1 MKKKIIIPIG
11 IVALFLVI
19 GFIIFDN
26 NKIVSTITLDINP
39 SIEINLTRNEKVKSV
54 VALNEDAKE
63 IVNGNLKGKSIDDT
77 LKQITDNLIEK
88 GYVTEENFLEIIL
101 YSEGDISNKELETKL
116 KETLEKKK
124 IDSNIIT
131 IKKVSKE
138 DEELA
143 KKYDVSPAKISYI
156 KSIIKDNENIN
167 IEDLS
172 NKSVSEL
179 KETKETGKYCDKGY
193 TLEGDWCL
201 KEKERVS
208 AIRGEVCP
216 AGYTEENGKCYEE
229 TNSND
234 EEYCEGNGVLKDGK
248 CIGTVSQNAQPIYS
262 CSTGELQKKG
272 DMGFTAKEAGD
283 ANDLICID
291 LSNATHPVSPCDT
304 NDGTEYIVYGGKCYW
319 HKAPVIESGCP
330 GKIQIGGFCWDD
342 ASNIYIC
349 EGFRDGERY
358 SSPNG
363 FCPGTTK
370 YTLPNITGYKCED
383 EDAVLNGTKCTKEE
397 IKPVFHKTSC
407 PKGFTMNNEN
417 KCINYNNSVSMENGL
432 VCENE
437 NSRLEGNMCVIYEV
451 IEAKFN

>member
-88 GYVTEENFLEIIL
+88 GYVAEENFLEIIL

-124 IDSNIIT
+124 IDSNITT

-179 KETKETGKYCDKGY
+179 KETKATGKYCDKGY

-201 KEKERVS
+201 KEKERVFATS
-208 AIRGEVCP
+208 GEVCP
-216 AGYTEENGKCYEE
+216 RGYVEHEGKCYEE
-229 TNSND
+229 TMAIESKNYICNDGFKLVDNKCVMNEVTDAFRKCNSGDYDNGYCVRKELIGNA
-234 EEYCEGNGVLKDGK
+234 EEYCRLTPATDILMNHKCYGPKPTINGGCLNGDKLMNGGCVDMNSYYASDYRCKSGDLESDHKCYKTIKSSPDSYYCEGN
-248 CIGTVSQNAQPIYS
+248 
-262 CSTGELQKKG
+262 
-272 DMGFTAKEAGD
+272 AKLE
-283 ANDLICID
+283 
-291 LSNATHPVSPCDT
+291 
-304 NDGTEYIVYGGKCYW
+304 
-319 HKAPVIESGCP
+319 
-330 GKIQIGGFCWDD
+330 
-342 ASNIYIC
+342 
-349 EGFRDGERY
+349 
-358 SSPNG
+358 
-363 FCPGTTK
+363 
-370 YTLPNITGYKCED
+370 
-383 EDAVLNGTKCTKEE
+383 GTKCIISRIEDPRKEM
-397 IKPVFHKTSC
+397 TC
-407 PKGFTMNNEN
+407 PSGYTPIDDGSRCLNVN
-417 KCINYNNSVSMENGL
+417 KSANKESGL

-437 NSRLEGNMCVIYEV
+437 NSRLEGNMCIIYEV

>member
-88 GYVTEENFLEIIL
+88 GYVAEENFLEIIL

-124 IDSNIIT
+124 IDSNITT

-201 KEKERVS
+201 KEKERIS
-208 AIRGEVCP
+208 ATSSEVCP
-216 AGYTEENGKCYEE
+216 HGYAEHEGKC
-229 TNSND
+229 
-234 EEYCEGNGVLKDGK
+234 
-248 CIGTVSQNAQPIYS
+248 
-262 CSTGELQKKG
+262 
-272 DMGFTAKEAGD
+272 
-283 ANDLICID
+283 
-291 LSNATHPVSPCDT
+291 
-304 NDGTEYIVYGGKCYW
+304 
-319 HKAPVIESGCP
+319 
-330 GKIQIGGFCWDD
+330 
-342 ASNIYIC
+342 
-349 EGFRDGERY
+349 
-358 SSPNG
+358 
-363 FCPGTTK
+363 
-370 YTLPNITGYKCED
+370 
-383 EDAVLNGTKCTKEE
+383 
-397 IKPVFHKTSC
+397 
-407 PKGFTMNNEN
+407 
-417 KCINYNNSVSMENGL
+417 
-432 VCENE
+432 
-437 NSRLEGNMCVIYEV
+437 
-451 IEAKFN
+451 

>member
-88 GYVTEENFLEIIL
+88 GYVAEENFLEIIL

-124 IDSNIIT
+124 IDSNITT
-131 IKKVSKE
+131 IEKVSKE

-179 KETKETGKYCDKGY
+179 NETKATGKYCDKGY

-201 KEKERVS
+201 KEKERIS
-208 AIRGEVCP
+208 ATSSEVCP
-216 AGYTEENGKCYEE
+216 RGYAEHEGKCYEE
-229 TNSND
+229 IEGIEGNNYTCGEEFKLSND
-234 EEYCEGNGVLKDGK
+234 KCIREQVYDAIGKCDSGNYDQGYCVEKEYIGEPTEYCRLTPATDILMDHKCYGPKPTINGGCANNDKIINGK
-248 CIGTVSQNAQPIYS
+248 CVDLDSYY
-262 CSTGELQKKG
+262 
-272 DMGFTAKEAGD
+272 D
-283 ANDLICID
+283 ADWICQ
-291 LSNATHPVSPCDT
+291 
-304 NDGTEYIVYGGKCYW
+304 
-319 HKAPVIESGCP
+319 IE
-330 GKIQIGGFCWDD
+330 GKIQYVKAGEKCYKETKTKPT
-342 ASNIYIC
+342 SYYC
-349 EGFRDGERY
+349 DG
-358 SSPNG
+358 ND
-363 FCPGTTK
+363 
-370 YTLPNITGYKCED
+370 I
-383 EDAVLNGTKCTKEE
+383 LNGTKCETHEIEDARKERTCPNGT
-397 IKPVFHKTSC
+397 IPIDDGGRCLNLNKTVAKES
-407 PKGFTMNNEN
+407 GF
-417 KCINYNNSVSMENGL
+417 I
-432 VCENE
+432 CENE
-437 NSRLEGNMCVIYEV
+437 NSRLEGNMCVIYEM

>member
-88 GYVTEENFLEIIL
+88 GYVAEENYVEIIL

-116 KETLEKKK
+116 KETLEKEK
-124 IDSNIIT
+124 IDSNITT
-131 IKKVSKE
+131 IEKVSKE

-172 NKSVSEL
+172 NKSVNEL
-179 KETKETGKYCDKGY
+179 NETKATGRYCDKGY

-201 KEKERVS
+201 KEKERIS
-208 AIRGEVCP
+208 ATSGEVCP
-216 AGYTEENGKCYEE
+216 RGYAEHEGKCYEE
-229 TNSND
+229 TMAIESKNYICNEGFKLVDNKCVMNEVTDAFGKCNSGDYDNGYCVRKELIGNA
-234 EEYCEGNGVLKDGK
+234 EEYCRLTPATDILMDHKCYGPKPTINGGCLNGDKLMNGGCVDMNSYYESDYRCKSGDLESDNKCYKTIKSSPDSYYCEENAKLEGTK
-248 CIGTVSQNAQPIYS
+248 CIINRIEDLRKEMTCPNGTIPIDDGS
-262 CSTGELQKKG
+262 RCLNLNKTV
-272 DMGFTAKEAGD
+272 AKE
-283 ANDLICID
+283 
-291 LSNATHPVSPCDT
+291 
-304 NDGTEYIVYGGKCYW
+304 
-319 HKAPVIESGCP
+319 SG
-330 GKIQIGGFCWDD
+330 F
-342 ASNIYIC
+342 IC
-349 EGFRDGERY
+349 EG
-358 SSPNG
+358 
-363 FCPGTTK
+363 
-370 YTLPNITGYKCED
+370 
-383 EDAVLNGTKCTKEE
+383 
-397 IKPVFHKTSC
+397 
-407 PKGFTMNNEN
+407 
-417 KCINYNNSVSMENGL
+417 
-432 VCENE
+432 E
-437 NSRLEGNMCVIYEV
+437 NSRLKGNMCVIYEM

>member
-63 IVNGNLKGKSIDDT
+63 IVNDNLKGKSIDDT

-124 IDSNIIT
+124 IDSNIT
-131 IKKVSKE
+131 SIKKVSKE

-179 KETKETGKYCDKGY
+179 METKETGKYCDKGY

-201 KEKERVS
+201 KEKERVFATS
-208 AIRGEVCP
+208 GEVCP
-216 AGYTEENGKCYEE
+216 HEYVEHEGKCYEE
-229 TNSND
+229 VGAIETNNYVCND
-234 EEYCEGNGVLKDGK
+234 GFKLINNNCVSEEIYDARGKCDSGDYDPVSGYCIKKELIGEAEEYCRL
-248 CIGTVSQNAQPIYS
+248 TP
-262 CSTGELQKKG
+262 
-272 DMGFTAKEAGD
+272 
-283 ANDLICID
+283 
-291 LSNATHPVSPCDT
+291 ATDILMNH
-304 NDGTEYIVYGGKCYW
+304 KCYGP
-319 HKAPVIESGCP
+319 KPTINGSCLNGDRLINGGCVDMSSYYESDYRCKTGDLGNDNKCYKEVKTKP
-330 GKIQIGGFCWDD
+330 T
-342 ASNIYIC
+342 YYC
-349 EGFRDGERY
+349 ERDG
-358 SSPNG
+358 
-363 FCPGTTK
+363 
-370 YTLPNITGYKCED
+370 I
-383 EDAVLNGTKCTKEE
+383 LNGTKCEVKHTQKPQKER
-397 IKPVFHKTSC
+397 TC
-407 PKGFTMNNEN
+407 PSGYTPIADGSRCLNVNKSANKESGF
-417 KCINYNNSVSMENGL
+417 I
-432 VCENE
+432 CEGE
-437 NSRLEGNMCVIYEV
+437 NSRLEGNMCVIYEM